1 MNHHYSCALALRNS
15 ELCGHQ
21 QHAVGTPMKKGRLG
35 DPQLALCLHC
45 LHATANRSFSMCA
58 WAAAIAWVRCSG
70 P

>member
-35 DPQLALCLHC
+35 DPQFALFPLPLCHREQIVFDVRLC
-45 LHATANRSFSMCA
+45 RGNR
-58 WAAAIAWVRCSG
+58 
-70 P
+70 